1 MYKGLKWYKCDLHLH
16 TPVSECF
23 LDKKIEPENFLEE
36 AQRKGLNVIAI
47 TDHDNSDWVERVKAI
62 STNFGITV
70 FPGVELTVGDS
81 RIHILILFDVDKT
94 DRDIQDF
101 LISLGIQREEL
112 GKIGIYARGDLID
125 IIQRAQKLNCLVI
138 PAHVDDHSGLN
149 SLAPNAIENILKEGI
164 TAVQIVH
171 EISCSNSITLNK
183 DSYEA
188 YKTTEERRDFQKIAN
203 LMNKI
208 NREGKISKL
217 TFSDNPSEIDNKKHG
232 IDGIG
237 KEWTWIKMKEN
248 PNLESLKQSMNRNLR
263 RIKNKYEQEEK
274 PYKTPTVWIEKLLF
288 SDTKINKEEIEI
300 NFSPQMTSIIGGRGT
315 GKSSLFTLMRGLMN
329 IPFKSDNI
337 KKEIERIYSSKD
349 GILNENTLIKIF
361 FYMEGDYYLLDGK
374 GGEQPKLSKKNRDS
388 EEFILEATP
397 DVILN
402 RLKEQVEVYSQKE
415 IFEIAKE
422 SESLIEIIDSD
433 IKEVKEIKKDI
444 EELEKEYIEK
454 YSRYIRLKE
463 KEKDYVLLK
472 KEVEKDKETISEIGG
487 SNYTSLIK
495 KEEYNQN
502 IFKGLEELNEKI
514 DKNLNTIEELQ
525 EIEKLSLEENI
536 DIILNPMIKEINL
549 ELEKVEEIFVK
560 IKEKKEVMYDLVIG
574 SQWNKDKIQNSKE
587 LEELK
592 KKMVGLTG
600 NSDISVVMERIEANS
615 QKIAILESELS
626 RLNIL
631 EQEKETIIKK
641 IREKREEIKIK
652 RDLFLEEK
660 FLGTGIKIVSDIYRA
675 KDSFEKIFRKIISKE
690 TEFESDIAKLT
701 ADLNRGSIFTNIDRV
716 IGELQRI
723 EETEYSGRFKNLIR
737 NLFNESN
744 ESAARINLILPN
756 DELKITYGASSNP
769 KLINQLS
776 AGQRTS
782 IVLSYLLSRGTTPLL
797 LDQPE
802 DDLDNKL
809 ICDLIVKGSL
819 INKEKRQLI
828 IITHNANIPVNGD
841 SEWVVV
847 MESKGKE
854 ILKKIESDI
863 DDSALVK
870 EICEIM
876 EGGKEAFKQRDSKYE
891 IWAKEQ

>member
-1 MYKGLKWYKCDLHLH
+1 MYRGLKWYKCDLHLH

-23 LDKKIEPENFLEE
+23 LDKEIEPESFLEKAKE
-36 AQRKGLNVIAI
+36 KGLNIIAI
-47 TDHDNSDWVERVKAI
+47 TDHDNSGWVDKIKTI
-62 STNFGITV
+62 STNYGITV
-70 FPGVELTVGDS
+70 FPGVELTVGDN
-81 RIHILILFDVDKT
+81 RIHLLILFDVDKT

-101 LISLGIQREEL
+101 LMSIEMTREEL
-112 GKIGIYARGDLID
+112 GKKNTYVKGDLVK
-125 IIQRAQKLNCLVI
+125 IIKKAQTLDCLVI
-138 PAHVDDHSGLN
+138 PAHIDDFSGLN
-149 SLAPNAIENILKEGI
+149 MLASPVVDDILNEKI

-171 EISCSNSITLNK
+171 KASNSSSDVLQES
-183 DSYEA
+183 SYDDI
-188 YKTTEERRDFQKIAN
+188 KTINDDRNFKKIAT
-203 LMNKI
+203 LINKI
-208 NREGKISKL
+208 NKEKKISKL
-217 TFSDNPSEIDNKKHG
+217 TFSDNPSEKDGTKHG
-232 IDGIG
+232 IEGIG

-248 PNLESLKQSMNRNLR
+248 PNLESLKQSMNINLR
-263 RIKNKYEQEEK
+263 RIKNKYEQEER
-274 PYKTPTVWIEKLLF
+274 PYKLPTVWIEKLLF
-288 SDTKINKEEIEI
+288 SNTKINKDEVEI

-337 KKEIERIYSSKD
+337 KKEINKIYSSRE

-374 GGEQPKLSKKNRDS
+374 GEEPPKLFKKNRDN
-388 EEFILEATP
+388 ERFILETTP

-463 KEKDYVLLK
+463 KEKDHVLLK
-472 KEVEKDKETISEIGG
+472 KEVEKDKETISEIGD
-487 SNYTSLIK
+487 SNYASLIK
-495 KEEYNQN
+495 KEECNKN
-502 IFKGLEELNEKI
+502 ILKGLEELNEKI
-514 DKNLNTIEELQ
+514 DKNLKTIEELQ

-536 DIILNPMIKEINL
+536 DTILNPMIKEINL

-560 IKEKKEVMYDLVIG
+560 IKEKKEVMSNLVIG
-574 SQWNKDKIQNSKE
+574 SQWNKDKIQSSKE

-592 KKMVGLTG
+592 KRMVELTG

-626 RLNIL
+626 RLDTL

-641 IREKREEIKIK
+641 IREKREEIKRK
-652 RDLFLEEK
+652 RDLFLEKK
-660 FLGTGIKIVSDIYRA
+660 FLGTEIKIVSDIYRA
-675 KDSFEKIFRKIISKE
+675 KDSFEKIFRKIIGKE
-690 TEFESDIAKLT
+690 TEFESDITKLT
-701 ADLNRGSIFTNIDRV
+701 ADLNRGLILTNVDRV
-716 IGELQRI
+716 IEKLQRI
-723 EETEYSGRFKNLIR
+723 EETEYSVRFKSLIKDLR
-737 NLFNESN
+737 PENV
-744 ESAARINLILPN
+744 ARINLILPN
-756 DELKITYGASSNP
+756 DELKITYEANSSP

-847 MESKGKE
+847 MESNGKE

-863 DDSALVK
+863 DDSVLVK

-891 IWAKEQ
+891 IWAKEE